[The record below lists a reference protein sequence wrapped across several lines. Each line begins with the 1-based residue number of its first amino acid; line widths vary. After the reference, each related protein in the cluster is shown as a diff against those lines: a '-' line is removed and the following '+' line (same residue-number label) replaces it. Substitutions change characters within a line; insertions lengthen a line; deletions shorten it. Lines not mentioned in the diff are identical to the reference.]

1 MKKKLLFVTDLYY
14 QAKGRIYYEEDM
26 FLSEKLGQFFDLCL
40 CHPKSA
46 TSFIENSN
54 VILFRNTGPVMNFA
68 SQYNE
73 FRSKALDTGSRVFNQ
88 LSGKADMKGKN
99 YLIEL
104 TKAGYPVI
112 PSVDR
117 HKDLKSLPAVDN
129 YIVKLKQ
136 GADSLGMNF
145 VSDDELSRTEL
156 TGRLVQPVIDF
167 VYEVSFY
174 FINHQFQYALYA
186 PNPDERWRLEPYIA
200 TPSDLKF
207 SRRFIDWNGIDYGI
221 QRVDACRT
229 KDGDLLLMELED
241 LNPYLSLELLDDETR
256 DSFVQNLSSAL
267 IAYAA
272 T

>member
-46 TSFIENSN
+46 TSFIENSD
-54 VILFRNTGPVMNFA
+54 VILFRNTGPVMNFN
-68 SQYNE
+68 SEYDE
-73 FRSKALDTGSRVFNQ
+73 FRRKALDTGSRVFNQ

-117 HKDLKSLPAVDN
+117 CEELKLLPAVDN
-129 YIVKLKQ
+129 YVVKLKQ

-145 VSDDELSRTEL
+145 ISAGELSRAEL
-156 TGRLVQPVIDF
+156 TGKLVQPVIDF

-174 FINHQFQYALYA
+174 FINREFQYALYA

-200 TPSDLKF
+200 TPSDLEF

-229 KDGDLLLMELED
+229 KEGDLLLMELED
-241 LNPYLSLELLDDETR
+241 LNPYLSLELLNNETR
-256 DSFVQNLSSAL
+256 DLFVQNLSSAL